1 MTTLEFRQAGE
12 SLFGEAWQQPLAK
25 ALGVN
30 LRTLQRW
37 ANGQNE
43 IPDGVADDVRQ
54 LLAIAQRRR

>member
-12 SLFGEAWQQPLAK
+12 SLYGEVWQPLFAK